1 MKAGSVRR
9 CAIGDVSSFGAIAI
23 LLSALAPTV
32 AAETGAADEPPR
44 AAALDAIFAEYS
56 EGRSPG
62 VSVGVLWNG
71 RTFAR
76 GYGYADLEQDVPITP
91 DTVFHVASVSKQFT
105 AFSAALV
112 AADGALDLDADIR
125 SVLPEVPDFRAADA
139 AMGPIT
145 PRQLVYHTSG
155 LRDQWTLFALGG
167 MGLDNRLRQQQ
178 ILRMVA
184 RQEALNFPPGTDYTY
199 SNTGYTL
206 LAELVQRTSGKS
218 FAEFAEARIFQPLG
232 MTSTLFYDDVTEL
245 VPRRAHSYEREGKG
259 GWRRSLLNFDNVGA
273 TSLHTTAPDLL
284 KWAQNILE
292 PSVGAGFAMGELMRM
307 GRLDDGTAMNYGFGL
322 QTMEVVGHRAIW
334 HSGSDAGFRS
344 IFAVFPDDAFAV
356 VILSNASAN
365 LMAPLAAVTSLYLRD
380 DPEAWRADLPAAA
393 PRPRDV
399 EKFLGH
405 YAAPNRPAMSLS
417 VDGGKVVM
425 KFAGEDVRPV
435 TFREDGSLDL
445 GDEERA
451 WGVHYRPI
459 LEGGRVTALEE
470 LGAAVVEGRHA
481 VFTRYEPVRPGAAEL
496 AALAGRYRNG
506 ELEVVWELAVEDGEL
521 YMESLWS
528 ERYPLRPVTTDRFS
542 GRWPMH
548 DVRVERG
555 ARGRPVALVVSSER
569 ARGVRFV
576 REE

>member
-1 MKAGSVRR
+1 HVRVQDDVGGQRPPAGRPAVDELLLGFARVHQRRGVPEVDDASARLREFRAAAGQIRARGAGHSARRGDPETGGSPGGDAGTRAERAPGRGLLRRHRDFRRRSGHRSRDVRGSASLRDRRRARVRQRRAGARRRRARGRDTGSRGPGARMERRALKAGSVRR
-9 CAIGDVSSFGAIAI
+9 CAIVGVSSFGAIAI

-259 GWRRSLLNFDNVGA
+259 GWRRSLLNFDTAGA

-292 PSVGAGFAMGELMRM
+292 PSVGAGFAMGELM
-307 GRLDDGTAMNYGFGL
+307 
-322 QTMEVVGHRAIW
+322 
-334 HSGSDAGFRS
+334 
-344 IFAVFPDDAFAV
+344 
-356 VILSNASAN
+356 
-365 LMAPLAAVTSLYLRD
+365 
-380 DPEAWRADLPAAA
+380 
-393 PRPRDV
+393 
-399 EKFLGH
+399 
-405 YAAPNRPAMSLS
+405 
-417 VDGGKVVM
+417 
-425 KFAGEDVRPV
+425 
-435 TFREDGSLDL
+435 
-445 GDEERA
+445 
-451 WGVHYRPI
+451 
-459 LEGGRVTALEE
+459 
-470 LGAAVVEGRHA
+470 
-481 VFTRYEPVRPGAAEL
+481 
-496 AALAGRYRNG
+496 
-506 ELEVVWELAVEDGEL
+506 
-521 YMESLWS
+521 
-528 ERYPLRPVTTDRFS
+528 
-542 GRWPMH
+542 
-548 DVRVERG
+548 
-555 ARGRPVALVVSSER
+555 
-569 ARGVRFV
+569 
-576 REE
+576 